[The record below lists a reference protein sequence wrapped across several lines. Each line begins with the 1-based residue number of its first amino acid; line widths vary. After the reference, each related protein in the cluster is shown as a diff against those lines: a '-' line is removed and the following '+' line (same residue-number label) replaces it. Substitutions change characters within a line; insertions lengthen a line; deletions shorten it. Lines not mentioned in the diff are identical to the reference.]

1 MSIGTEKSEPIAD
14 EPTDDE
20 LVEQAVAGDYDAF
33 EAIVD
38 RYHDKA
44 YRLAFSLVKDDD
56 EAQDVVQEAF
66 LNVYRKLD
74 TFKGES
80 QFGSWIYRVVVNA
93 ALMRLR
99 KVKRRSEIGMED
111 AGPSISEDEGA
122 FSNRPSWRVHADEAA
137 ENLELREQIL
147 SAVDELNPKYQA
159 VFILREVEDLS
170 LAEIADVLD
179 LTEGAVKTRLHRARL
194 HLQAALEPYLGRN
207 ESIS

>member
-147 SAVDELNPKYQA
+147 SAVDELDPKYQA